1 MHILYLAPL
10 VLVQLASK
18 FKLCRFLL
26 HIMLNISIKL
36 RITGIFFN
44 QSRARKKE

>member
-1 MHILYLAPL
+1 MF
-10 VLVQLASK
+10 VLFNGAWK
-18 FKLCRFLL
+18 FFTHFQS